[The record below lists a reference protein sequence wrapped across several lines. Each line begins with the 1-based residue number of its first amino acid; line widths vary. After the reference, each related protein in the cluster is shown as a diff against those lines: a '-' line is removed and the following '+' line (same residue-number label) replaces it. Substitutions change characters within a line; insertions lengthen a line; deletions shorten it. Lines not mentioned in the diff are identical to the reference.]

1 MRTATSVDYLTHK
14 TDRIAVDTKLENSN
28 RKSNPQSRYK
38 MIFNLDEYEPMAD
51 KRVLMMP
58 RNDTKSDNV
67 LGPDDIL
74 PRSEL
79 VDSHLLHFL
88 VSQNVKVCQQFDL
101 PSAENYFCI
110 ASVPATISLCLCL
123 CLCFN
128 PQPLLLRTI
137 SLMPKL
143 LGSMKLTDGNTCS
156 TCLPLR
162 YIVFIAL
169 ILSLLGDNS
178 ICCLN

>member
-88 VSQNVKVCQQFDL
+88 VSQNVNVCQQFDP

-110 ASVPATISLCLCL
+110 ASVPATIRLCAPVPVPVLQSPTL
-123 CLCFN
+123 APPNNFAYAETVGVDEADRREYVQHMLAIKVHRFH
-128 PQPLLLRTI
+128 
-137 SLMPKL
+137 
-143 LGSMKLTDGNTCS
+143 CS
-156 TCLPLR
+156 YFEP
-162 YIVFIAL
+162 AW
-169 ILSLLGDNS
+169 
-178 ICCLN
+178 